1 MTKYLALAVFLLGS
15 AAIAASKTSLATKS
29 PMVQMEI
36 AKVYRTGQFVNASKP
51 ISTYAALKKAQDV
64 KLDEAVAASEMQN
77 AEVTIQNPKTFH
89 VNVSPLSA
97 AGVTVK
103 LSSQIPVYA
112 IRYDAQG
119 NAEKPEE
126 FKGPIKLSMNET
138 IELTSSLN
146 PDRTGYSTSFRMKIV
161 PVDTKK

>member
-1 MTKYLALAVFLLGS
+1 VTKYLALAVLLFGS
-15 AAIAASKTSLATKS
+15 MGFAAAKRNMAVKT

-51 ISTYAALKKAQDV
+51 VSTYAPLKKAQDM
-64 KLDEAVAASEMQN
+64 KLDEAVAASEMQT
-77 AEVTIQNPKTFH
+77 AEVTIQDPKSFH
-89 VNVSPLSA
+89 VNVSPLGRD
-97 AGVTVK
+97 GVTVK
-103 LSSQIPVYA
+103 LKSQIPVYA

-119 NAEKPEE
+119 NAEKPEQ
-126 FKGPIKLSMNET
+126 FKGPMKLSMNET

-161 PVDTKK
+161 PVDTTK